1 MHSFAT
7 MKKVIFIE
15 SVHEIL
21 HERLSALGYQC
32 ENRYENSRDEILNS
46 MDAYEGVVLR
56 SRIKIDKVFLEA
68 SPNLKFIARSGSG
81 LENIDVREAQL
92 HGIQVFSSPEGNRD
106 AVGEH
111 CIAMLLMLFNNL
123 KRADNEVRSNIWKR
137 EENRGLELK
146 GKTVA
151 IIGYGVMGSGVA
163 EKLSGFGCRI
173 LAHDLYKV
181 GFANDQVEEVNL
193 KEVYDQADIVSL
205 HLPLTSETIHYANG
219 DFFSR
224 FKKNIYFINTAR
236 GKNVKTSDLAE
247 ALRSGKVVGACLDV
261 LEYEKSTLEGLEKTS
276 PDLVYLQQAEN
287 VILTPHIAGWTHE
300 SYYKLSSVLADKIE
314 NWFNQNS

>member
-1 MHSFAT
+1 

-21 HERLSALGYQC
+21 HERLSTLGFQC
-32 ENRYENSRDEILNS
+32 ENRYDNSRDEILS
-46 MDAYEGVVLR
+46 LMHEFEGLVLR
-56 SRIKIDKVFLEA
+56 SRIQVDKAFLEA

-81 LENIDVREAQL
+81 LENIDVKEAEL
-92 HGIQVFSSPEGNRD
+92 RGIKVFSSPEGNRD

-111 CIAMLLMLFNNL
+111 AIAMLLMLFNNL
-123 KRADNEVRSNIWKR
+123 KRADTEVRNNIWRR

-151 IIGYGVMGSGVA
+151 IIGYGVMGSGLA

-173 LAHDLYKV
+173 LAHDLYKS
-181 GFANDQVEEVNL
+181 GFANNQVEEVNL
-193 KEVYDQADIVSL
+193 KVIFDEADIVSL

-224 FKKNIYFINTAR
+224 FKKNIYLINTAR
-236 GKNVKTSDLAE
+236 GKNVNTADLAE
-247 ALRSGKVVGACLDV
+247 SLRSGKVAGACLDV
-261 LEYEKSTLEGLEKTS
+261 LEHEKSSLEGLENTS

-300 SYYKLSSVLADKIE
+300 SYYKLSGVLADKIE
-314 NWFNQNS
+314 LWLNQKV

>member
-46 MDAYEGVVLR
+46 MHAFEGLVLR
-56 SRIKIDKVFLEA
+56 SRIKIDKTFFDA
-68 SPNLKFIARSGSG
+68 APKLKFIARSGSG
-81 LENIDVREAQL
+81 LENIDVKEAESR
-92 HGIQVFSSPEGNRD
+92 GIQVFSSPEGNRD

-111 CIAMLLMLFNNL
+111 AIAMLLMLFNNL
-123 KRADNEVRSNIWKR
+123 KRADTEVRNNIWKR

-151 IIGYGVMGSGVA
+151 IIGYGMMGSGVA

-181 GFANDQVEEVNL
+181 GFANDRVEEVNL
-193 KEVYDQADIVSL
+193 KEVYDEADIVSL
-205 HLPLTSETIHYANG
+205 HLPLTSETIHYANA

-236 GKNVKTSDLAE
+236 GKNVNTADLAE
-247 ALRSGKVVGACLDV
+247 ALRSGKVAGACLDV
-261 LEYEKSTLEGLEKTS
+261 LEYEKSSLEGLENTS
-276 PDLVYLQQAEN
+276 ADLVYLQQSEN